1 VIEKMEEI
9 LPSLK
14 GMLKDATVIKSDATR
29 FEITITILNK
39 INDNVADPDEIL
51 VMLKM
56 FGGLKE
62 DVPMEI
68 NIDNDTQI
76 IELKFQTEEDFKKIQ
91 KIMETIWDDAV
102 DMLEQ
107 TIQGDFSRIKDIP
120 NIDDLF

>member
-1 VIEKMEEI
+1 MEELLPI
-9 LPSLK
+9 LK
-14 GMLKDATVIKSDATR
+14 NMLKKSIEIKSDASKLSIAIIVKNKLDDNIAEPN
-29 FEITITILNK
+29 EII
-39 INDNVADPDEIL
+39 

-68 NIDNDTQI
+68 DINSETQI
-76 IELKFQTEEDFKKIQ
+76 IELKFQNEEDFKKIQ

-102 DMLEQ
+102 DILEQ

-120 NIDDLF
+120 NIDD

>member
-1 VIEKMEEI
+1 MEEI
-9 LPSLK
+9 IPSLK
-14 GMLKDATVIKSDATR
+14 GMLKDAIIIKSDATR

-39 INDNVADPDEIL
+39 LSENVADPDEIL

-62 DVPMEI
+62 NVPMEI
-68 NIDNDTQI
+68 DINNKTQN

-107 TIQGDFSRIKDIP
+107 TIQGDFSRIKTVP
-120 NIDDLF
+120 KIDD

>member
-1 VIEKMEEI
+1 MEEI
-9 LPSLK
+9 IPSLK
-14 GMLKDATVIKSDATR
+14 GMLKDGTVIKSDAIK
-29 FEITITILNK
+29 FEINITVLNK
-39 INDNVADPDEIL
+39 IKGNVADPDEIL

-56 FGGLKE
+56 FGRLKE

-68 NIDNDTQI
+68 NINNETQI

-107 TIQGDFSRIKDIP
+107 ASQGDFSRIKNIP
-120 NIDDLF
+120 NIDD

>member
-1 VIEKMEEI
+1 MEEI
-9 LPSLK
+9 IPSLK
-14 GMLKDATVIKSDATR
+14 GMLKDAIIIKSDATR
-29 FEITITILNK
+29 FEIKITVLNK
-39 INDNVADPDEIL
+39 ISENVADPDEIL

-68 NIDNDTQI
+68 DINNKTQI

-91 KIMETIWDDAV
+91 KIMETIWEDAV

-107 TIQGDFSRIKDIP
+107 TIRGDFSRIKTVP
-120 NIDDLF
+120 NIDD

>member
-1 VIEKMEEI
+1 MEEI

-14 GMLKDATVIKSDATR
+14 GMLKDAIDIKSDVTR
-29 FEITITILNK
+29 LGIIITVLNK
-39 INDNVADPDEIL
+39 IKGNVADPDEIL

-68 NIDNDTQI
+68 NVNNETQI

-107 TIQGDFSRIKDIP
+107 ASQGDFSRIKNIP
-120 NIDDLF
+120 NIDD

>member
-1 VIEKMEEI
+1 MEEI

-14 GMLKDATVIKSDATR
+14 RMLKDATIIKSDATR
-29 FEITITILNK
+29 FEITITVLNK
-39 INDNVADPDEIL
+39 IKGNVADPDEIL

-68 NIDNDTQI
+68 NINNETQI
-76 IELKFQTEEDFKKIQ
+76 IKLKFQTEEDFKKIQ

-107 TIQGDFSRIKDIP
+107 ASQGDFSRIKNIP
-120 NIDDLF
+120 NIDD

>member
-9 LPSLK
+9 IPSLK

-29 FEITITILNK
+29 FEITITVLNK
-39 INDNVADPDEIL
+39 INGNVADHDEIL

-68 NIDNDTQI
+68 TINNETQI
-76 IELKFQTEEDFKKIQ
+76 IELKFQTEADFKKIQ

-107 TIQGDFSRIKDIP
+107 ASQGDFSRIKNIP
-120 NIDDLF
+120 NIED

>member
-1 VIEKMEEI
+1 MEEI
-9 LPSLK
+9 IPSLK
-14 GMLKDATVIKSDATR
+14 GMLKDAIDIKSDATR
-29 FEITITILNK
+29 LEITITVLNK
-39 INDNVADPDEIL
+39 INGIVADPDEIL

-68 NIDNDTQI
+68 NINNETQVI
-76 IELKFQTEEDFKKIQ
+76 QLKFQTEEDFKKIQ

-107 TIQGDFSRIKDIP
+107 ASQGDFSRIKNIP
-120 NIDDLF
+120 NIDD

>member
-1 VIEKMEEI
+1 MEEI

-14 GMLKDATVIKSDATR
+14 GMLKDAIIIKSDATK
-29 FEITITILNK
+29 FEISITILNK
-39 INDNVADPDEIL
+39 INDNVADPEEIL

-62 DVPMEI
+62 HVPMEI
-68 NIDNDTQI
+68 DINNETQI
-76 IELKFQTEEDFKKIQ
+76 IELKFQGEEDFKKIQ

-107 TIQGDFSRIKDIP
+107 TIKGDFSRIKAVP
-120 NIDDLF
+120 NIDD

>member
-1 VIEKMEEI
+1 MEEI

-14 GMLKDATVIKSDATR
+14 GMLKDATIIKSNATR
-29 FEITITILNK
+29 LEITITVLNK
-39 INDNVADPDEIL
+39 IKGNVADPDEVLI
-51 VMLKM
+51 MLKM

-68 NIDNDTQI
+68 NINNETQI

-107 TIQGDFSRIKDIP
+107 ALLGDFSRIKNIP
-120 NIDDLF
+120 NIDD

>member
-1 VIEKMEEI
+1 MEEI
-9 LPSLK
+9 IPSLK
-14 GMLKDATVIKSDATR
+14 GMLKDATNIKSDATR
-29 FEITITILNK
+29 FEITITVLTK
-39 INDNVADPDEIL
+39 IKGNVADPDEIL

-68 NIDNDTQI
+68 NINNETQVI
-76 IELKFQTEEDFKKIQ
+76 QLKFQTEEDFKKIQ

-107 TIQGDFSRIKDIP
+107 ASLGDFSRIKKIP
-120 NIDDLF
+120 NIDD

>member
-1 VIEKMEEI
+1 MEEI

-14 GMLKDATVIKSDATR
+14 GMLKDAIDIKSDVTR
-29 FEITITILNK
+29 LGIIITVLNK
-39 INDNVADPDEIL
+39 IKGNVADPDEIL

-68 NIDNDTQI
+68 NINNETQI
-76 IELKFQTEEDFKKIQ
+76 IEIKFQNEEDFKKIQ

-107 TIQGDFSRIKDIP
+107 ASQGDFSRIKNIP
-120 NIDDLF
+120 NIDD

>member
-1 VIEKMEEI
+1 MEELLPI
-9 LPSLK
+9 LK
-14 GMLKDATVIKSDATR
+14 NMLKISIEIKSDASKLSIAIIVKSKLGSNIAEPN
-29 FEITITILNK
+29 EII
-39 INDNVADPDEIL
+39 

-68 NIDNDTQI
+68 NINNKTQV

-107 TIQGDFSRIKDIP
+107 TMQGDLSHIKNIP
-120 NIDDLF
+120 NIDD

>member
-1 VIEKMEEI
+1 MEEI

-14 GMLKDATVIKSDATR
+14 GMLKDAIDIKSDVTR
-29 FEITITILNK
+29 LGIIITVLNK
-39 INDNVADPDEIL
+39 IKGNVADPDEIL
-51 VMLKM
+51 VMLKI

-68 NIDNDTQI
+68 NIKNETQI
-76 IELKFQTEEDFKKIQ
+76 IEIKFQTEEDFKKIQ

-107 TIQGDFSRIKDIP
+107 ASQGDFSRIKNIP
-120 NIDDLF
+120 NIDD

>member
-9 LPSLK
+9 LPILK
-14 GMLKDATVIKSDATR
+14 NMLKKSIEIKSDASKLNIAISVKNKLDGNIAEPN
-29 FEITITILNK
+29 EII
-39 INDNVADPDEIL
+39 

-68 NIDNDTQI
+68 DINNETQI
-76 IELKFQTEEDFKKIQ
+76 IELKFQTEEAFKKIQ

-102 DMLEQ
+102 DILEQ
-107 TIQGDFSRIKDIP
+107 TMQGDLSRIKDIP
-120 NIDDLF
+120 NIDD

>member
-1 VIEKMEEI
+1 MEEI

-14 GMLKDATVIKSDATR
+14 GMLKDAIDIKSDVTR
-29 FEITITILNK
+29 LGITITVLNK
-39 INDNVADPDEIL
+39 IKGNVADPDEIL

-68 NIDNDTQI
+68 NINNETQI
-76 IELKFQTEEDFKKIQ
+76 IEIKFQNEEDFKKIQ

-107 TIQGDFSRIKDIP
+107 ASQGDFSRIKNIP
-120 NIDDLF
+120 NIDD

>member
-1 VIEKMEEI
+1 MEEI
-9 LPSLK
+9 IPSLK
-14 GMLKDATVIKSDATR
+14 GMLKDATIIKSDATR
-29 FEITITILNK
+29 FEITITVLNK
-39 INDNVADPDEIL
+39 IKGNVTDPDEIL

-68 NIDNDTQI
+68 DINNETQI
-76 IELKFQTEEDFKKIQ
+76 IQLNFQTEEDFKKIQ

-107 TIQGDFSRIKDIP
+107 ASQGDFSRIKNIP
-120 NIDDLF
+120 NIDD

>member
-1 VIEKMEEI
+1 VIEEMEEI

-14 GMLKDATVIKSDATR
+14 GMLKDAIDIKSDVTR
-29 FEITITILNK
+29 LGIIITVLNK
-39 INDNVADPDEIL
+39 IKGNVADPDEIL

-68 NIDNDTQI
+68 NINNETQI
-76 IELKFQTEEDFKKIQ
+76 IEIKFQNEEDFKKIQ

-107 TIQGDFSRIKDIP
+107 ASQGDFSRIKNIP
-120 NIDDLF
+120 NIDD

>member
-14 GMLKDATVIKSDATR
+14 GMLKDATIIKSDATK
-29 FEITITILNK
+29 FEITITVLNK
-39 INDNVADPDEIL
+39 IKGNVADPDEIL

-68 NIDNDTQI
+68 NINNETQI

-107 TIQGDFSRIKDIP
+107 ASQGDFSRIKNIP
-120 NIDDLF
+120 NIDD

>member
-1 VIEKMEEI
+1 VIEEMEEI

-14 GMLKDATVIKSDATR
+14 GMLKDAIDIKSDVTR
-29 FEITITILNK
+29 LGIIITVLNK
-39 INDNVADPDEIL
+39 IKGNVADPDEIL

-68 NIDNDTQI
+68 NINNETQI
-76 IELKFQTEEDFKKIQ
+76 IEIKFQTEEDFKKIQ

-107 TIQGDFSRIKDIP
+107 ASQGDFSRIKNIP
-120 NIDDLF
+120 NIDD

>member
-1 VIEKMEEI
+1 MEEI
-9 LPSLK
+9 IPSLK
-14 GMLKDATVIKSDATR
+14 GMLKDATIIKSDATR
-29 FEITITILNK
+29 FEITITVLNK
-39 INDNVADPDEIL
+39 IKGNVADPDEIL

-68 NIDNDTQI
+68 NINNETQN

-107 TIQGDFSRIKDIP
+107 ASQGDFSRIKNIP
-120 NIDDLF
+120 NIDD

>member
-9 LPSLK
+9 IPSLK
-14 GMLKDATVIKSDATR
+14 GMLKDAIIIKSDATR

-39 INDNVADPDEIL
+39 LSENVADPDEIL

-62 DVPMEI
+62 NVPMEI
-68 NIDNDTQI
+68 DINNKTQN

-107 TIQGDFSRIKDIP
+107 TIQGDFSRIKTVP
-120 NIDDLF
+120 KIDD